1 MEEIKTKV
9 CAKCKRELPTTEFHR
24 NKVTKDGLQHH
35 CKECNKEYH
44 ARRVARKAEASSP
57 SDGLHKLYAH
67 TELAKFTPRQLMEEL
82 KARGFKWEYMLEPQ
96 RRIMFDKI

>member
-35 CKECNKEYH
+35 CK
-44 ARRVARKAEASSP
+44 VARKADASSP